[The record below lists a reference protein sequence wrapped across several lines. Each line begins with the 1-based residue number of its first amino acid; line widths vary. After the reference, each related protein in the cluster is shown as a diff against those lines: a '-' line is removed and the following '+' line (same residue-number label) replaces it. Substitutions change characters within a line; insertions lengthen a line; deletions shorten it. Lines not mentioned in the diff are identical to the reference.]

1 MTALDTNVLVRY
13 LAQDDDSQFQKVL
26 QILNRKRVDFFVCDL
41 VLAETDW
48 VLRSLYDWSGAE
60 VADAFAR
67 LTTIHNLTFE
77 NEARLRSSL
86 KALRE
91 GADLA
96 DNSSS
101 APVETKEQTLSP
113 LSTKTSSA
121 GTSPSPLHRPE
132 HPTTKPPRYRPAGSG
147 ENDL

>member
-13 LAQDDDSQFQKVL
+13 LTQDDDAQFRKVL
-26 QILNRKRVDFFVCDL
+26 QLLNRKRAEFFVCDL

-96 DNSSS
+96 DELIIRTCRTMGAKAFATFDKGIIRRHKPFAS
-101 APVETKEQTLSP
+101 E
-113 LSTKTSSA
+113 
-121 GTSPSPLHRPE
+121 PS
-132 HPTTKPPRYRPAGSG
+132 
-147 ENDL
+147 

>member
-13 LAQDDDSQFQKVL
+13 LAQDDDAQLQRVL
-26 QILNRKRVDFFVCDL
+26 QMLNRKRAVFFVCDL

-48 VLRSLYDWSGAE
+48 VLRSLYDWSGIE

-77 NEARLRSSL
+77 NEVRLRSSL

-96 DNSSS
+96 DELILRTCRDHG
-101 APVETKEQTLSP
+101 AKAFATFDKGIVRRHKPF
-113 LSTKTSSA
+113 A
-121 GTSPSPLHRPE
+121 G
-132 HPTTKPPRYRPAGSG
+132 PPH
-147 ENDL
+147 

>member
-1 MTALDTNVLVRY
+1 MTALDTNILVRY
-13 LAQDDDSQFQKVL
+13 LAQDDAAQFQKVL
-26 QILNRKRVDFFVCDL
+26 QMLNRKRAMFFVCDL

-48 VLRSLYDWSGAE
+48 VLRSLYDWTGGE

-77 NEARLRSSL
+77 KESRLRSSL

-96 DNSSS
+96 DELIVRTCRDHG
-101 APVETKEQTLSP
+101 ARGFATFDKDIVRRHKPFALSP
-113 LSTKTSSA
+113 
-121 GTSPSPLHRPE
+121 
-132 HPTTKPPRYRPAGSG
+132 
-147 ENDL
+147 N

>member
-13 LAQDDDSQFQKVL
+13 LAQDDEWQFQKVL
-26 QILNRKRVDFFVCDL
+26 HLLNRKRAYFFICNL

-48 VLRSLYDWSGAE
+48 VLRSLYDWTSE
-60 VADAFAR
+60 DVADAFSR

-96 DNSSS
+96 DELILRTCRDHG
-101 APVETKEQTLSP
+101 AKAFATFDKGIIRRHKPFAESP
-113 LSTKTSSA
+113 
-121 GTSPSPLHRPE
+121 
-132 HPTTKPPRYRPAGSG
+132 
-147 ENDL
+147 N

>member
-13 LAQDDDSQFQKVL
+13 LAQDDEVQFRKVL
-26 QILNRKRVDFFVCDL
+26 QMLNRKREDFFVCDL

-48 VLRSLYDWSGAE
+48 VLRSLYDWTRQE

-77 NEARLRSSL
+77 NEYRLRASL
-86 KALRE
+86 KGLRE

-96 DNSSS
+96 DELILR
-101 APVETKEQTLSP
+101 ACRDHG
-113 LSTKTSSA
+113 STAFATFDK
-121 GTSPSPLHRPE
+121 GIVKRH
-132 HPTTKPPRYRPAGSG
+132 KPFAITP
-147 ENDL
+147 

>member
-1 MTALDTNVLVRY
+1 MTALDTNVLVRF
-13 LAQDDDSQFQKVL
+13 LAQNEDTQFRKVL
-26 QILNRKRVDFFVCDL
+26 QMLNRKRATFFVCDL

-48 VLRSLYDWSGAE
+48 VLRSLYAWSGEE

-77 NEARLRSSL
+77 NETRLRSSL

-96 DNSSS
+96 DELIIRSCRDSG
-101 APVETKEQTLSP
+101 TKAFATFDKQIIRRHKP
-113 LSTKTSSA
+113 FA
-121 GTSPSPLHRPE
+121 G
-132 HPTTKPPRYRPAGSG
+132 PPI
-147 ENDL
+147 

>member
-1 MTALDTNVLVRY
+1 MTALDTNVLVRF
-13 LAQDDDSQFQKVL
+13 LTQDDDAQFRKVL
-26 QILNRKRVDFFVCDL
+26 QMLNRKRAAFFVCDM

-48 VLRSLYDWSGAE
+48 VLRSLYAWSGEE

-77 NEARLRSSL
+77 NETRLRSSL

-96 DNSSS
+96 DELIIRSCRDRGAKSF
-101 APVETKEQTLSP
+101 ATFDKEIIRRHKP
-113 LSTKTSSA
+113 FA
-121 GTSPSPLHRPE
+121 GL
-132 HPTTKPPRYRPAGSG
+132 PT
-147 ENDL
+147 

>member
-13 LAQDDDSQFQKVL
+13 LVQDDAAQFQKVL
-26 QILNRKRVDFFVCDL
+26 QMLNRKRAVFFVCDL

-48 VLRSLYDWSGAE
+48 VLRSLYDWSSQE

-86 KALRE
+86 KALRD

-96 DNSSS
+96 DELIVRACRDHGANAFATFDKAIVRRHKPFAG
-101 APVETKEQTLSP
+101 AP
-113 LSTKTSSA
+113 
-121 GTSPSPLHRPE
+121 G
-132 HPTTKPPRYRPAGSG
+132 
-147 ENDL
+147 